1 MYLEKIK
8 KLFSKYLKIER
19 NYMTSV
25 NSATVNS
32 MMTVDISQLSI
43 EDAIYVVNMNRMK
56 NAEDRVT
63 IKMTE
68 AQARNVELANLNS
81 TYAALQNLSSG
92 FPANSS
98 PTTKVDKISGWT
110 DGGYAKEQKSNDVLE
125 DAGLR
130 TSTAGLGL
138 TGNGINS
145 EGKREVESG
154 KQGNG
159 IDSNTTKLQID
170 NAMTTLK
177 SRIDNLAS
185 ISQTDMIELLSA
197 TGKYTASTD
206 ATSGNMKKFQEQNE
220 KIQSNIN
227 R

>member
-1 MYLEKIK
+1 
-8 KLFSKYLKIER
+8 
-19 NYMTSV
+19 MTSV
-25 NSATVNS
+25 NAATASS
-32 MMTVDISQLSI
+32 MKMVDISQLSI
-43 EDAIYVVNMNRMK
+43 EDAIFVVNMNRMQ

-81 TYAALQNLSSG
+81 AYAALQNLSSG

-98 PTTKVDKISGWT
+98 PTTKVDKISGWA
-110 DGGYAKEQKSNDVLE
+110 DGGYAKEKKSNDVLE
-125 DAGLR
+125 AAGLR

-138 TGNGINS
+138 TGNAVNS
-145 EGKREVESG
+145 
-154 KQGNG
+154 QGVSNGPYG

-185 ISQTDMIELLSA
+185 ISQTDMIELQSA
-197 TGKYTASTD
+197 TGKYTAASD
-206 ATSGNMKKFQEQNE
+206 ATSSNMKKFQDLID
-220 KIQSNIN
+220 KIQRNM
-227 R
+227 